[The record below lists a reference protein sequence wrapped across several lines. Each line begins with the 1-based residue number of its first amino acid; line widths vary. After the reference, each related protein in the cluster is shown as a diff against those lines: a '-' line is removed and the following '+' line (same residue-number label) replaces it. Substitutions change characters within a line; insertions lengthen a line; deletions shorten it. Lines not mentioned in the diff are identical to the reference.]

1 MLHNRNGDN
10 WAASVRLYVN
20 LSGSWAVFDI
30 AVAVDARGSG
40 YLWFPLFF
48 FFLTLCGLWV
58 FPRIPS

>member
-48 FFLTLCGLWV
+48 FF
-58 FPRIPS
+58 F